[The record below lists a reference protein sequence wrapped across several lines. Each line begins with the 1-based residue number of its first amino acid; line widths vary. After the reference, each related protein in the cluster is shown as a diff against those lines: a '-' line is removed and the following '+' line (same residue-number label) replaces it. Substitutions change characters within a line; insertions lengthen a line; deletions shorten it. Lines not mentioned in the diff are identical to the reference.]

1 MMGVSREM
9 STQGPWRETT
19 AAMPIQI
26 ALLRAINVGGRAPVA
41 MADLRDLLTRLGL
54 VEPRSLLQSGNLVF
68 RGGPG
73 TGAELERL
81 LETEAEKQLGLR
93 TDFFVRT
100 GTEWK
105 AVVASNPFRRE
116 AERDPSHLL
125 VMFLKDLPDAGSVK
139 AVQAA
144 ITGPE
149 VVRAKGRQLYIVYP
163 EGIGRSRLTGTLIE
177 KKLGGRGTARN
188 WNTVLKL
195 AALAEL

>member
-1 MMGVSREM
+1 MMTSVGEM
-9 STQGPWRETT
+9 STPGPWRDTT

-26 ALLRAINVGGRAPVA
+26 ALVRAINVGGRAPVA

-54 VEPRSLLQSGNLVF
+54 LEPQSLLQSGNLVF
-68 RGGPG
+68 RSGPG
-73 TGAELERL
+73 TGAELERR
-81 LETEAEKQLGLR
+81 LETEAEKRLR
-93 TDFFVRT
+93 LQTDFFVRT
-100 GTEWK
+100 ATEWK
-105 AVVASNPFRRE
+105 AVVARNPFRRE

-125 VMFLKDLPDAGSVK
+125 VMFLKDLPDAGSVE

-149 VVRAKGRQLYIVYP
+149 VVRAEGKQLYIVYP

-177 KKLGGRGTARN
+177 KKLGRRGTARN

-195 AALAEL
+195 AALAKL